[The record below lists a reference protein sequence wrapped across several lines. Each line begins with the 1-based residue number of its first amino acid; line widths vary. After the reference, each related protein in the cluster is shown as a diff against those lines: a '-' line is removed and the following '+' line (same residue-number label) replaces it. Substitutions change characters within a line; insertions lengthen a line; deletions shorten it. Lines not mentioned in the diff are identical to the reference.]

1 MSFAPLR
8 PSLNNAILSFPQN
21 VPNANIDLAPPHS
34 LLVYVG
40 NSFSPKILKKGYFIC
55 MHHFFFFIF
64 LFLVR
69 ASGSP
74 YTLAAL
80 TAGWQKKMG
89 EETNQFLLPLHL
101 PSHLE
106 Y

>member
-1 MSFAPLR
+1 MIKEYNYNRGEKNMIEYGQVS
-8 PSLNNAILSFPQN
+8 
-21 VPNANIDLAPPHS
+21 PN
-34 LLVYVG
+34 
-40 NSFSPKILKKGYFIC
+40 FSS
-55 MHHFFFFIF
+55 
-64 LFLVR
+64 R

-74 YTLAAL
+74 YTLAYL
-80 TAGWQKKMG
+80 TSGWQKKMG